1 MFALQAGGSYLK
13 HQGQKGAVKARNR
26 ARLANFELENE
37 KYLDQV
43 MLRNNAWKDQVS
55 QQEIQLDNIFKS
67 TYDQWNKDDA
77 QLDAILLEHSF
88 NTQDAMLAMHK
99 NSYAGTMTGVTAGRL
114 AAQST
119 KDAGRAISKSLAQ
132 VILNKKK
139 IDLNADVI
147 REQSNQKQWSAWEK
161 IRRSPIHGQTPR
173 PPQLE
178 SKPPIGPML
187 LEIAVAGAG
196 AYMSGTAMAK
206 LNKMEKQVS
215 EAVSANQF
223 AGQYSQMS
231 KIPTARTALNQA
243 EVGALFSP
251 NVDSL
256 GYKGAINYGNPMGDF
271 FIPSD
276 QNSPFLV

>member
-1 MFALQAGGSYLK
+1 MFALQAGGSVMK

-119 KDAGRAISKSLAQ
+119 KDAGRAISKTLAQ

-196 AYMSGTAMAK
+196 ATMSGMKMAK
-206 LNKMEKQVS
+206 LNKMEKLQGEMLKNMETS
-215 EAVSANQF
+215 QF
-223 AGQYSQMS
+223 STQLFGEQLQSTFPTDVGPLGITQSSGLYAPDAFKDAFKYGVTTDVPDTFASSFMS
-231 KIPTARTALNQA
+231 
-243 EVGALFSP
+243 
-251 NVDSL
+251 
-256 GYKGAINYGNPMGDF
+256 
-271 FIPSD
+271 
-276 QNSPFLV
+276 

>member
-1 MFALQAGGSYLK
+1 
-13 HQGQKGAVKARNR
+13 
-26 ARLANFELENE
+26 
-37 KYLDQV
+37 

-119 KDAGRAISKSLAQ
+119 KDAGRAISKTLAQ

-196 AYMSGTAMAK
+196 AYISGTAMAK

-215 EAVSANQF
+215 EAVKAKQF
-223 AGQYSQMS
+223 ASQIGGAS
-231 KIPTARTALNQA
+231 LNQA
-243 EVGALFSP
+243 DVGALFSP
-251 NVDSL
+251 NVDTL
-256 GYKGAINYGNPMGDF
+256 GYKGARNYGNPMGDF

>member
-1 MFALQAGGSYLK
+1 
-13 HQGQKGAVKARNR
+13 
-26 ARLANFELENE
+26 
-37 KYLDQV
+37 
-43 MLRNNAWKDQVS
+43 
-55 QQEIQLDNIFKS
+55 
-67 TYDQWNKDDA
+67 
-77 QLDAILLEHSF
+77 
-88 NTQDAMLAMHK
+88 
-99 NSYAGTMTGVTAGRL
+99 
-114 AAQST
+114 
-119 KDAGRAISKSLAQ
+119 
-132 VILNKKK
+132 
-139 IDLNADVI
+139 
-147 REQSNQKQWSAWEK
+147 
-161 IRRSPIHGQTPR
+161 
-173 PPQLE
+173 
-178 SKPPIGPML
+178 
-187 LEIAVAGAG
+187 
-196 AYMSGTAMAK
+196 MSGTAMAK

>member
-1 MFALQAGGSYLK
+1 MFALQAGGSVMK
-13 HQGQKGAVKARNR
+13 HQGQKGAVRARNR

-37 KYLDQV
+37 KYRDQV

-88 NTQDAMLAMHK
+88 NTQDAMIAMHK

-119 KDAGRAISKSLAQ
+119 KDAGRAMSKSLAQ

-147 REQSNQKQWSAWEK
+147 REQSNQKQWNAWEK

-187 LEIAVAGAG
+187 LEI
-196 AYMSGTAMAK
+196 TAMNK
-206 LNKMEKQVS
+206 LNKMEKQVK
-215 EAVSANQF
+215 EAMSANQF
-223 AGQYSQMS
+223 AGQYSQMPGV
-231 KIPTARTALNQA
+231 PTSRAALNQGS
-243 EVGALFSP
+243 GALFSP
-251 NVDSL
+251 NVDTL

-276 QNSPFLV
+276 YNSPFLV